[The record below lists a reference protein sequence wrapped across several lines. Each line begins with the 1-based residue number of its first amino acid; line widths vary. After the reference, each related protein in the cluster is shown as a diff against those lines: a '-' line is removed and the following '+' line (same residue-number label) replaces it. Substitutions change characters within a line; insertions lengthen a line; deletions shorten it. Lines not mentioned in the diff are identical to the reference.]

1 MKCGVVVK
9 CHRWEWGGD
18 SHIEPGMYIFVF
30 NNAWKR
36 ISVLIFHSAIWQ
48 ILKTDDVF
56 RKDSYLSYQRWAGKK
71 PFTNLFLL
79 IVLLF
84 TYSCNYFRYCSKY
97 MYFFSWILMIMNF
110 QGLFSYSWQCHAK
123 WTATR
128 NIAVPEPDH
137 NLQMCFL
144 GAAEISH
151 HLLAGRAE
159 QYGTLPTAQIWVR
172 ISQADLLDSDQ

>member
-1 MKCGVVVK
+1 MKYGVVVK
-9 CHRWEWGGD
+9 CHRWEWGGV

-48 ILKTDDVF
+48 ILKADDVF

-71 PFTNLFLL
+71 PFTNLSLL

-97 MYFFSWILMIMNF
+97 MYFFSWMALWCFANE
-110 QGLFSYSWQCHAK
+110 L
-123 WTATR
+123 
-128 NIAVPEPDH
+128 AVAMSKVLH
-137 NLQMCFL
+137 K
-144 GAAEISH
+144 
-151 HLLAGRAE
+151 LLAPKYLRALSSVTTKE
-159 QYGTLPTAQIWVR
+159 WEL
-172 ISQADLLDSDQ
+172 SSFLC